1 MAYNRKLLYTKSFP
15 SWNTPE
21 GDLGTVSQNGNPI
34 NPIQLVVTEI
44 NEPGSTIIYTVTTG
58 ALPTGL
64 TLSSSGE
71 ISGTISGYPDNET
84 VNFTVTATDDE
95 GETSERS
102 FFMNILAPL
111 FLFESSTFTPGG
123 STSYT
128 GPSLSQAISGV
139 SSTIDDSWKNNT
151 SYFNTSNGIQLFTVP
166 ATGLY
171 NIEAWGAGATARNGG
186 SGAKISGDFNLVKGE
201 TIRILVGQK
210 PSPFNTSGGGGGG
223 GTFVTR
229 APHNTN
235 GSILVVAGG
244 GGGGHNGNASN
255 DEASI
260 GTSGRAASSGGAG
273 GTNGN
278 GGTSGAGGAGGGFF
292 TNGSGGYLGYAYV
305 NGGNGGVR
313 SSGNGG
319 FGGGGGH
326 GNSHGGGGGGYS
338 GGGGANGSPYHGGG
352 GGSYNNGSN
361 QVNQEAVSPA
371 DGKVIITKL

>member
-15 SWNTPE
+15 SWDTPSGILFTFYE
-21 GDLGTVSQNGNPI
+21 NDTAIDPV
-34 NPIQLVVTEI
+34 QLTATEL
-44 NEPGSTIIYTVTTG
+44 NEPGSTITYAVTTG

-71 ISGTISGYPDNET
+71 ISGSPVGFSSEGSQS
-84 VNFTVTATDDE
+84 FEVTATDDE
-95 GETSERS
+95 GETSVRS
-102 FFMNILAPL
+102 FSINWIIPI

-123 STSYT
+123 ATGYS
-128 GPSLSQAISGV
+128 GPSLSQAISGI

-186 SGAKISGDFNLVKGE
+186 SGAKISGDFNLISGE

-210 PSPFNTSGGGGGG
+210 PYPFNSSAGGGAG

-229 APHNTN
+229 SPHNTN
-235 GSILVVAGG
+235 ESILVVAGG
-244 GGGGHNGNASN
+244 GGGGHNGSASN

-260 GTSGRAASSGGAG
+260 GTSGRDATTGQSGGA
-273 GTNGN
+273 NGN

-292 TNGSGGYLGYAYV
+292 TNENSGYYGQAYV
-305 NGGNGGVR
+305 NGGLGSSR
-313 SSGNGG
+313 SGGNGG

-338 GGGGANGSPYHGGG
+338 GGGGSNGSPYHGGG

-361 QVNQEAVSPA
+361 QVNQEVVSSA
-371 DGKVIITKL
+371 DGKVIITRL